1 MMDLVLSITVLCAF
15 ALLAGA
21 FVLWRKGTHAKQA
34 MLMAILAFVMIANV
48 AIWVG
53 PEPDPQ
59 VEPAAAASETGRQAR

>member
-1 MMDLVLSITVLCAF
+1 MDLVLSITVLCAF

-59 VEPAAAASETGRQAR
+59 GEPAAPASETGRQPR